1 MRSDTYC
8 KRLFTIGAIWNWA
21 VAALLFSAS
30 TISNDAL
37 SLFLNRIPNSFLWFN
52 LFMGV
57 VVILGLGYYWVAQD
71 VRRNR
76 DIIKLGILAKSLV
89 VALVVPAWFSGEVTT
104 LTVGAAT
111 VDFVFTILFVDVL
124 LNTPA

>member
-30 TISNDAL
+30 SISNDAL